1 MNHILLTVTWVAC
14 ILFTAPSILA
24 QNVAEIS
31 ATKDNTLYENNTTDA
46 VLSNGAGQHFFAGM
60 NGTNEIRRGILQF
73 DLSDIPDGSK
83 IESVRLELYM
93 NRSASSAVI
102 DIDVYEVL
110 KAWGEGNS
118 DGTDGGRG
126 EGRGGNATDGDATWE
141 HTFFPDNMWDNAGGD
156 FGSTSVA
163 TAAVDDTS
171 GTYTWEST
179 PELVDLVQKWLDT
192 PAENHGLIVRGD
204 EETSGSAKRFS
215 SRQNDNESERPVLVV
230 EYSGE
235 VTSVDANA
243 DRTEMVQLHQ
253 NYPNPFNPTTT
264 LSFSLPEASTVE
276 LSVHDILGRQIR
288 TVIDGR
294 MQAGTHTISFDASN
308 LTSGVYMYTLRTG
321 QQTLTRRFTVL
332 K

>member
-1 MNHILLTVTWVAC
+1 
-14 ILFTAPSILA
+14 
-24 QNVAEIS
+24 
-31 ATKDNTLYENNTTDA
+31 
-46 VLSNGAGQHFFAGM
+46 
-60 NGTNEIRRGILQF
+60 
-73 DLSDIPDGSK
+73 
-83 IESVRLELYM
+83 
-93 NRSASSAVI
+93 
-102 DIDVYEVL
+102 
-110 KAWGEGNS
+110 
-118 DGTDGGRG
+118 
-126 EGRGGNATDGDATWE
+126 
-141 HTFFPDNMWDNAGGD
+141 MWDNAGGD

-243 DRTEMVQLHQ
+243 DRPEMVQLHQ